1 MPQTKHKSRKQ
12 TPTQSVVAKKAKN
25 NNTTPGSGAMPL
37 ANTRTSI
44 SVAELPRTHRA
55 TAIRER
61 MVGHPNFALN
71 FSKPKTVMNTCK
83 L

>member
-12 TPTQSVVAKKAKN
+12 SPTQRVVAKQAKN
-25 NNTTPGSGAMPL
+25 KNATPGSGAMPL

-55 TAIRER
+55 TASRER

-71 FSKPKTVMNTCK
+71 FYTQKQ
-83 L
+83 

>member
-12 TPTQSVVAKKAKN
+12 SPTQRVVAKQAKN
-25 NNTTPGSGAMPL
+25 KITTPGSGAMPL

-55 TAIRER
+55 TASRER
-61 MVGHPNFALN
+61 MVGHPNFTLN
-71 FSKPKTVMNTCK
+71 FNNQTQ
-83 L
+83 